1 MEGRVMDMI
10 RSREWSR
17 LQFITHGLSAEEI
30 LSGAVDVLQG
40 GCRWVQLRMK
50 NFSFEEKM
58 AVAEK
63 LLPECRKYGAVML
76 IDDEVEIARRI
87 GLDGVHLGL
96 NDMPINEARK
106 ILGDGF
112 IIGGTA
118 NTLGQAQ
125 HQIYLGADYLG
136 IGPFRYTTT
145 KQNLSPL
152 LGLEGYRELMSRTD
166 IITVPVVAIGGIVET
181 DVEDIMATKVDG
193 IAVSGA
199 ILNSEN
205 HVEQTRKLLN
215 LLNK

>member
-1 MEGRVMDMI
+1 MEDREMDMI
-10 RSREWSR
+10 RGREWSK
-17 LQFITHGLSAEEI
+17 LQFITHGSSADDI
-30 LSGAVDVLQG
+30 LNGALDVLQG

-50 NFSFEEKM
+50 NFPAEEKV
-58 AVAEK
+58 AVAGK
-63 LLPECRKYGAVML
+63 LLPVCRKFGAVML
-76 IDDEVEIARRI
+76 IDDEVEIARRL

-96 NDMPINEARK
+96 NDMPISEARR
-106 ILGDGF
+106 ILGESF

-118 NTLGQAQ
+118 NTLEQAQ
-125 HQIYLGADYLG
+125 HQISLGADYLG

-152 LGLEGYRELMSRTD
+152 LGLEGYRKLMSRTD

-181 DVEDIMATKVDG
+181 DVEDIIATKVNG

-215 LLNK
+215 ILNK